1 MLFVPSF
8 KPVLARLA
16 AAQQEAEAARSSL
29 LMGLIWVE
37 VFQLSE
43 LHRICTVPVAQ
54 WSWSSG
60 HPKMVND
67 FSEKR

>member
-1 MLFVPSF
+1 MLFVTSF

-29 LMGLIWVE
+29 SMGLIWVE

-43 LHRICTVPVAQ
+43 LHRICAVAVAHVVLVLG
-54 WSWSSG
+54 SSKSG
-60 HPKMVND
+60 
-67 FSEKR
+67 E